1 MTYKPA
7 SAALKDLVVLDL
19 THARAGPVCVRQFA
33 DWGANVIR
41 IERPGN
47 PEDFSGRHEPDF
59 QNKHRNKR
67 GIALNL
73 KSKEGREVLYRLV
86 EQADVLVEN
95 FRPDVKERLGFDYE
109 TLKGKNSRLVYA
121 SISAFGQDGP
131 YKDIPGV
138 DQIVQGMSGL
148 MSVTG
153 EPGRGPMRVGIPIS
167 DIVTGLYTSIG
178 ILTALMERNRSDQGQ
193 WVQASLI
200 ESQMFMLDLQAAR
213 YLVEGVVPKQVG
225 NEHPSG
231 VPTNTYRTKD
241 GYVNIA
247 PIPSMWGRL
256 CKALGRE
263 DLTNHPD
270 YATREA
276 RRARRK
282 EVNCLVQEIVG
293 AMDTVTVTAKLQ
305 AAEVPCGPINA
316 IDQAF
321 NDPQVKHLELVQT
334 ITTINGKETAFPRQP
349 FRLSRTPSKL
359 TVRTPEFA
367 EHTDEVL
374 AEFGFSTA
382 DINGLRDRGAVE

>member
-1 MTYKPA
+1 
-7 SAALKDLVVLDL
+7 
-19 THARAGPVCVRQFA
+19 
-33 DWGANVIR
+33 
-41 IERPGN
+41 
-47 PEDFSGRHEPDF
+47 
-59 QNKHRNKR
+59 
-67 GIALNL
+67 
-73 KSKEGREVLYRLV
+73 
-86 EQADVLVEN
+86 
-95 FRPDVKERLGFDYE
+95 
-109 TLKGKNSRLVYA
+109 
-121 SISAFGQDGP
+121 
-131 YKDIPGV
+131 
-138 DQIVQGMSGL
+138 
-148 MSVTG
+148 
-153 EPGRGPMRVGIPIS
+153 
-167 DIVTGLYTSIG
+167 
-178 ILTALMERNRSDQGQ
+178 
-193 WVQASLI
+193 
-200 ESQMFMLDLQAAR
+200 
-213 YLVEGVVPKQVG
+213 
-225 NEHPSG
+225 
-231 VPTNTYRTKD
+231 
-241 GYVNIA
+241 
-247 PIPSMWGRL
+247 MWGRL